1 MISLYF
7 VFYLI
12 SCTQVYISNCNSF
25 CVLCFVTILWRFHD
39 CSTETLKICLC
50 VIFFN
55 ESLMIFR
62 FMRKRSGVF
71 FYQGGHTFMLS
82 IKNDQFYDVHHLS
95 GELVLPMFKKLI
107 LALHYISVVLKI
119 LQLFL
124 RLRETHNILQL
135 PAFFSFFS

>member
-1 MISLYF
+1 
-7 VFYLI
+7 
-12 SCTQVYISNCNSF
+12 
-25 CVLCFVTILWRFHD
+25 
-39 CSTETLKICLC
+39 
-50 VIFFN
+50 
-55 ESLMIFR
+55 
-62 FMRKRSGVF
+62 
-71 FYQGGHTFMLS
+71 MLS